1 MEPPPNS
8 CPQLADRC
16 ELVGSRMTAVRV
28 VPDNILRGS
37 KPADIQQSDRML
49 RHSTGFK
56 LANQGVDTRSLQHYL
71 GHEHS
76 AHGALHRA
84 IA

>member
-37 KPADIQQSDRML
+37 KPADIRTAAIDRVSKGVSYSSGGLAGNFHASDR
-49 RHSTGFK
+49 
-56 LANQGVDTRSLQHYL
+56 
-71 GHEHS
+71 
-76 AHGALHRA
+76 
-84 IA
+84 

>member
-37 KPADIQQSDRML
+37 KPADIQKSDRERWRSALRRQSRAQWCL
-49 RHSTGFK
+49 RHSRRHPP
-56 LANQGVDTRSLQHYL
+56 N
-71 GHEHS
+71 
-76 AHGALHRA
+76 
-84 IA
+84 